1 MALAAGIPEPD
12 VPAIQRFHP
21 IQTRLPLSITS
32 LVVGL
37 VAAALTAVALDQFY
51 DSLGVVGDALTAW
64 ALGLIALGVV
74 VTVVLAV
81 CGSLAVARSVRA
93 ARLIPEDRVG
103 ARASGAAAKDWQ
115 WYVAG
120 LSVTALVL
128 AFFAF
133 FLSAND
139 GAVRQQYLDWDA
151 IDEFLPTL
159 WKGFWLNIK
168 VFVVAEILVLVWGL
182 VLALA
187 RIFPGKAGRPV
198 RFLAVAYIDL
208 FRGFPAIITIYLV
221 VLGFQAGDVP
231 PFDRLEGE
239 TKLFWLSTTALVLVY
254 GAYVA
259 EVYRAGL
266 ESIHWSQT
274 AAARSLGLSYGQT
287 MRYVI
292 TPQAVRRIIP
302 PLLNDFIGLQK
313 DTALLSVVGLLEVL
327 NRARLTSNRL
337 FNLSPNLAAGVAFV
351 LITIPLARFTDWLVA
366 RQARAR
372 AGGGGGALPR

>member
-1 MALAAGIPEPD
+1 MTVTLAGGVEEPT
-12 VPAIQRFHP
+12 VPPIQRIHP
-21 IQTRLPLSITS
+21 VRTHLALSIAA
-32 LVVGL
+32 LVGGLL
-37 VAAALTAVALDQFY
+37 VAAVTAIGLDRFYNSLGVIGAALTAWRMV
-51 DSLGVVGDALTAW
+51 
-64 ALGLIALGVV
+64 LIALAVI
-74 VTVVLAV
+74 VTVALGSCGALAI
-81 CGSLAVARSVRA
+81 GRSIQA
-93 ARLIPEDRVG
+93 ARLTPTDRVA
-103 ARASGAAAKDWQ
+103 ARVAGAAAKDWA

-120 LSVTALVL
+120 LGITALVL
-128 AFFAF
+128 AFIAF

-139 GAVRQQYLDWDA
+139 GAVREQFLNWDA
-151 IDEFLPTL
+151 IDAFLPEL
-159 WKGFWLNIK
+159 WKGLWLNIK
-168 VFVVAEILVLVWGL
+168 VFMVAEALVLVWGL

-187 RIFPGKAGRPV
+187 RIFPGKPGRPV

-221 VLGFQAGDVP
+221 VFGFQAGEVP

-239 TKLFWLSTTALVLVY
+239 TRVFWLCTTALVLVY

-266 ESIHWSQT
+266 ESIHWSQM

-327 NRARLTSNRL
+327 SRARLVSNEL
-337 FNLSPNLAAGVAFV
+337 FNLSPTLAAGVAFV
-351 LITIPLARFTDWLVA
+351 IITIPLARFTDWLVA

-372 AGGGGGALPR
+372 MAG

>member
-1 MALAAGIPEPD
+1 MALTGAIAEPE
-12 VPAIQRFHP
+12 VPALQRVHP
-21 IQTRLPLSITS
+21 IRTRLGLSVAS
-32 LVVGL
+32 LVWGL
-37 VAAALTAVALDQFY
+37 AVAAVTAVALDRFY
-51 DSLGVVGDALTAW
+51 NSLGVVGNALTAW
-64 ALGLIALGVV
+64 AVGLIALAVLV
-74 VTVVLAV
+74 AAVLAG
-81 CGSLAVARSVRA
+81 CGGRAVARSLRA
-93 ARLIPEDRVG
+93 ARLIPVDRVA
-103 ARASGAAAKDWQ
+103 ARASGAAAGDWI

-120 LSVTALVL
+120 LSVTALVIT
-128 AFFAF
+128 FFAF

-139 GAVRQQYLDWDA
+139 GAVRSQYLDWDA
-151 IDEFLPTL
+151 IEEFLPSL
-159 WKGFWLNIK
+159 WKGLWLNIK

-198 RFLAVAYIDL
+198 RFLAVAYIDV
-208 FRGFPAIITIYLV
+208 FRGFPAIITIYLI

-231 PFDRLEGE
+231 PFDRLEGD
-239 TKLFWLSTTALVLVY
+239 TKLFWLSTTSLVLVY

-351 LITIPLARFTDWLVA
+351 VITIPLARFTDWLVA

-372 AGGGGGALPR
+372 AGG

>member
-1 MALAAGIPEPD
+1 MTLAGDIVEPA

-21 IQTRLPLSITS
+21 IRTHLGLSIAS
-32 LVVGL
+32 LVAGL
-37 VAAALTAVALDQFY
+37 AVAGITAVALDRFY
-51 DSLGVVGDALTAW
+51 DSLGVVGTALTAW
-64 ALGLIALGVV
+64 AVGLALLGVA
-74 VTVVLAV
+74 VTIVLAA
-81 CGSLAVARSVRA
+81 CGSLAIARSVHA
-93 ARLIPEDRVG
+93 ARLTPTDRVA
-103 ARASGAAAKDWQ
+103 ARASGASAKDWQ
-115 WYVAG
+115 LYVAG

-128 AFFAF
+128 AFLAF

-139 GAVRQQYLDWDA
+139 GAVREQYLDWDA
-151 IDEFLPTL
+151 IDEFLPAL
-159 WKGFWLNIK
+159 WKGLWLNIK
-168 VFVVAEILVLVWGL
+168 VFVVAEILVLIWGL

-198 RFLAVAYIDL
+198 RFLAVAYIDI
-208 FRGFPAIITIYLV
+208 FRGFPAIITIYLI

-231 PFDRLEGE
+231 PFDQLQGE
-239 TKLFWLSTTALVLVY
+239 NKLFWLCTTALVLVY

-372 AGGGGGALPR
+372 AGG

>member
-1 MALAAGIPEPD
+1 MALTGGLAEPE
-12 VPAIQRFHP
+12 VPALQRVHP
-21 IQTRLPLSITS
+21 IRTRLGLSVAALAWG
-32 LVVGL
+32 LVV
-37 VAAALTAVALDQFY
+37 AAITAVGLDRFY
-51 DSLGVVGDALTAW
+51 NSLGVVGNALTAW
-64 ALGLIALGVV
+64 AVGLIALAVLV
-74 VTVVLAV
+74 AAVLAG
-81 CGSLAVARSVRA
+81 CGGRAVARSVRA
-93 ARLIPEDRVG
+93 TRLIPVDRVA
-103 ARASGAAAKDWQ
+103 ARASGAAAGDWI

-120 LSVTALVL
+120 LSVTALVIT
-128 AFFAF
+128 FFAF

-139 GAVRQQYLDWDA
+139 GAVRSQYLDWDA
-151 IDEFLPTL
+151 IEEFLPTL
-159 WKGFWLNIK
+159 WKGLWLNIK

-198 RFLAVAYIDL
+198 RFLAVAYIDV
-208 FRGFPAIITIYLV
+208 FRGFPAIITIYLI

-231 PFDRLEGE
+231 PFDRLEGD
-239 TKLFWLSTTALVLVY
+239 TKLFWLSTTSLVLVY

-351 LITIPLARFTDWLVA
+351 VITIPLARFTDWLVA

-372 AGGGGGALPR
+372 AGG

>member
-1 MALAAGIPEPD
+1 VAVAGGIVEEPV
-12 VPAIQRFHP
+12 VPAIQRVHP
-21 IQTRLPLSITS
+21 IRTHLGRSIGALVAG
-32 LVVGL
+32 LVVAGVTAAGL
-37 VAAALTAVALDQFY
+37 DRFY
-51 DSLGVVGDALTAW
+51 DSLGVVGTALTVW
-64 ALGLIALGVV
+64 AVCLAVLGAA
-74 VTVVLAV
+74 VTVVLAA
-81 CGSLAVARSVRA
+81 CGSLAIARSVRA
-93 ARLIPEDRVG
+93 AQLTPTDRVA
-103 ARASGAAAKDWQ
+103 ARASGAAATDWT

-120 LSVTALVL
+120 LGVTALVL

-139 GAVRQQYLDWDA
+139 GAVRDQYLNWDA

-159 WKGFWLNIK
+159 WKGLWLNIK
-168 VFVVAEILVLVWGL
+168 VFVVAEMLVLVWGL
-182 VLALA
+182 ILAFA

-198 RFLAVAYIDL
+198 RFLAVSYIDL
-208 FRGFPAIITIYLV
+208 FRGFPAIITIYLI
-221 VLGFQAGDVP
+221 VLGFQAADVP
-231 PFDRLEGE
+231 PFDRMQGE

-302 PLLNDFIGLQK
+302 PLLNDFISLQK
-313 DTALLSVVGLLEVL
+313 DTALLSVIGLLEVL

-372 AGGGGGALPR
+372 AGG

>member
-1 MALAAGIPEPD
+1 MALAGEIAEPA
-12 VPAIQRFHP
+12 VPAIRRLHP
-21 IQTRLPLSITS
+21 IRTRLGLSVAS
-32 LVVGL
+32 LVAGL
-37 VAAALTAVALDQFY
+37 VVAAITAVALARFY
-51 DSLGVVGDALTAW
+51 DSLGVAGTARTAW
-64 ALGLIALGVV
+64 AVGLVALGTTI
-74 VTVVLAV
+74 TVVLAGT
-81 CGSLAVARSVRA
+81 GSLAVARSVQA
-93 ARLIPEDRVG
+93 ARLIPTDRVA
-103 ARASGAAAKDWQ
+103 ARAAGAAAKDWT

-120 LSVTALVL
+120 LSVTALVI
-128 AFFAF
+128 AFLAF

-139 GAVRQQYLDWDA
+139 GAVRHQYLDWDA
-151 IDEFLPTL
+151 INEFLPLL
-159 WKGFWLNIK
+159 WKGLWLNIK
-168 VFVVAEILVLVWGL
+168 VFVTAEILVLVWGL

-208 FRGFPAIITIYLV
+208 FRGFPAIITIYLI

-231 PFDRLEGE
+231 PFNHLEGG
-239 TKLFWLSTTALVLVY
+239 TKLFWLCTTSLVLVY

-266 ESIHWSQT
+266 ESIHWSQA

-372 AGGGGGALPR
+372 AGG

>member
-1 MALAAGIPEPD
+1 VTLAGEIAEPA
-12 VPAIQRFHP
+12 VPAIRRLHP
-21 IQTRLPLSITS
+21 IRTRLGLSIAALLAG
-32 LVVGL
+32 LVV
-37 VAAALTAVALDQFY
+37 AAITAVALARFY
-51 DSLGVVGDALTAW
+51 DSLGVAGAARTAW
-64 ALGLIALGVV
+64 AVGLVALATTI
-74 VTVVLAV
+74 TVVLAGT
-81 CGSLAVARSVRA
+81 GSLAVARSVQA
-93 ARLIPEDRVG
+93 ARLIPTDRVA
-103 ARASGAAAKDWQ
+103 ARAAGAAAKDWA

-120 LSVTALVL
+120 LSVTALVV
-128 AFFAF
+128 AFLAF

-139 GAVRQQYLDWDA
+139 GAVRHQYLDWDA
-151 IDEFLPTL
+151 INEFLPLL
-159 WKGFWLNIK
+159 WKGLWLNIK
-168 VFVVAEILVLVWGL
+168 VFVTAEILVLIWGL

-208 FRGFPAIITIYLV
+208 FRGFPAIITIYLI

-231 PFDRLEGE
+231 PFNRLEGD
-239 TKLFWLSTTALVLVY
+239 TKLFWLCTTSLVLVY

-266 ESIHWSQT
+266 ESI
-274 AAARSLGLSYGQT
+274 
-287 MRYVI
+287 RYVI

-372 AGGGGGALPR
+372 AGG

>member
-1 MALAAGIPEPD
+1 MAVAGGIVEEPA

-21 IQTRLPLSITS
+21 IRTHLGRSIAA
-32 LVVGL
+32 L
-37 VAAALTAVALDQFY
+37 VAALTVAAITAVALKRFY
-51 DSLGVVGDALTAW
+51 DSLGVVGTALTIW
-64 ALGLIALGVV
+64 AIVLTVLAVV
-74 VTVVLAV
+74 VAVVLAA
-81 CGSLAVARSVRA
+81 CGSMAVARSFNA
-93 ARLIPEDRVG
+93 ARLTHTDRVA
-103 ARASGAAAKDWQ
+103 ARASGADATDWT

-120 LSVTALVL
+120 LGVTALVL
-128 AFFAF
+128 AFLAF

-139 GAVRQQYLDWDA
+139 GAVRDQYLNWDA
-151 IDEFLPTL
+151 IDEFLPSL
-159 WKGFWLNIK
+159 WKGLWLNIK
-168 VFVVAEILVLVWGL
+168 VFLVAEVLVLIWGL
-182 VLALA
+182 ILAFA

-198 RFLAVAYIDL
+198 RFLAVSYIDL
-208 FRGFPAIITIYLV
+208 FRGFPAIITIYLI
-221 VLGFQAGDVP
+221 VLGFQAADVP

-302 PLLNDFIGLQK
+302 PLLNDFISLQK
-313 DTALLSVVGLLEVL
+313 DTALLSVIGLLEVL
-327 NRARLTSNRL
+327 NRARLTSNQL

-351 LITIPLARFTDWLVA
+351 LITIPLARLTDWLVA

-372 AGGGGGALPR
+372 AGG

>member
-1 MALAAGIPEPD
+1 MAVAGGIVEEPA
-12 VPAIQRFHP
+12 VPAIQRVHP
-21 IQTRLPLSITS
+21 VRTHLGRSIGALAAG
-32 LVVGL
+32 LVVAGI
-37 VAAALTAVALDQFY
+37 TAVGLDRFY
-51 DSLGVVGDALTAW
+51 DSLGVVGTARTVW
-64 ALGLIALGVV
+64 AVGLAALGAA
-74 VTVVLAV
+74 VTVVLAAF
-81 CGSLAVARSVRA
+81 GSLAVARSVRA
-93 ARLIPEDRVG
+93 ARLTPTDRVA
-103 ARASGAAAKDWQ
+103 ARASGASATDWT

-139 GAVRQQYLDWDA
+139 GAVRDQYLNWDA

-159 WKGFWLNIK
+159 WKGLWLNIK

-182 VLALA
+182 ILAFA

-208 FRGFPAIITIYLV
+208 FRGFPAIITIYLI
-221 VLGFQAGDVP
+221 VLGFQAADVP
-231 PFDRLEGE
+231 PFDRMQGE

-302 PLLNDFIGLQK
+302 PLLNDFISLQK
-313 DTALLSVVGLLEVL
+313 DTALLSVIGLLEVL

-372 AGGGGGALPR
+372 AGG

>member
-1 MALAAGIPEPD
+1 MAVAGGIVEEPA
-12 VPAIQRFHP
+12 VPAIQVHHP
-21 IQTRLPLSITS
+21 IRTHLGLSIAA
-32 LVVGL
+32 L
-37 VAAALTAVALDQFY
+37 VAGLLVAGLTAVALDRFY
-51 DSLGVVGDALTAW
+51 NSLGVVGDALTAW
-64 ALGLIALGVV
+64 AVGLVALAMA
-74 VTVVLAV
+74 VTAVLAV

-93 ARLIPEDRVG
+93 ARLTPTDRVA

-128 AFFAF
+128 AFLAF

-139 GAVRQQYLDWDA
+139 GAVRDQYLNWDA

-159 WKGFWLNIK
+159 WKGLWLNIK
-168 VFVVAEILVLVWGL
+168 VFVAAEILVLVWGL
-182 VLALA
+182 ILALA

-208 FRGFPAIITIYLV
+208 FRGFPAIITIYLI

-372 AGGGGGALPR
+372 AGG

>member
-1 MALAAGIPEPD
+1 MAIAGGIVEEPA
-12 VPAIQRFHP
+12 VPAIQRLHP
-21 IQTRLPLSITS
+21 IRTHLGRSIATLVGG
-32 LVVGL
+32 LVV
-37 VAAALTAVALDQFY
+37 AAVTALALKRFY
-51 DSLGVVGDALTAW
+51 DSLGVVGTARTVW
-64 ALGLIALGVV
+64 AICLAVLAAA
-74 VTVVLAV
+74 VTVVLAA
-81 CGSLAVARSVRA
+81 CGLMAVTRSLRA
-93 ARLIPEDRVG
+93 ATLAPTDRVA
-103 ARASGAAAKDWQ
+103 ARASGAAATDWT

-120 LSVTALVL
+120 LGVTALVL
-128 AFFAF
+128 AFLAF

-151 IDEFLPTL
+151 IDAFLPSL
-159 WKGFWLNIK
+159 WKGLWLNIK
-168 VFVVAEILVLVWGL
+168 VFVVAEALVLIWGL
-182 VLALA
+182 ALAFA

-198 RFLAVAYIDL
+198 RFLAVSYIDL
-208 FRGFPAIITIYLV
+208 FRGFPAIITIYLI
-221 VLGFQAGDVP
+221 VLGFQAADVP
-231 PFDRLEGE
+231 PFDRLQGT

-313 DTALLSVVGLLEVL
+313 DTALLSVIGLLEVL
-327 NRARLTSNRL
+327 NRARLTSNQL

-351 LITIPLARFTDWLVA
+351 LITIPLARLTDWLVA

-372 AGGGGGALPR
+372 AGG

>member
-1 MALAAGIPEPD
+1 
-12 VPAIQRFHP
+12 
-21 IQTRLPLSITS
+21 
-32 LVVGL
+32 
-37 VAAALTAVALDQFY
+37 
-51 DSLGVVGDALTAW
+51 
-64 ALGLIALGVV
+64 
-74 VTVVLAV
+74 
-81 CGSLAVARSVRA
+81 VRA
-93 ARLIPEDRVG
+93 ARLTPTDRVA
-103 ARASGAAAKDWQ
+103 ARASGAAATDWT
-115 WYVAG
+115 WYVGG
-120 LSVTALVL
+120 LSVTALVV
-128 AFFAF
+128 AFLAF

-139 GAVRQQYLDWDA
+139 GAVRHQYLDWDA

-159 WKGFWLNIK
+159 WKGLWLNIK
-168 VFVVAEILVLVWGL
+168 VFVVAEILVLIWGL

-231 PFDRLEGE
+231 PFNQMEGE
-239 TKLFWLSTTALVLVY
+239 TKLFWLCTTSLVLVY

-274 AAARSLGLSYGQT
+274 AAARSLGQT

-351 LITIPLARFTDWLVA
+351 LLTIPLARFTDWLVA

-372 AGGGGGALPR
+372 AGG

>member
-1 MALAAGIPEPD
+1 VTLAGEIAEPA
-12 VPAIQRFHP
+12 VPAIRRLHP
-21 IQTRLPLSITS
+21 IRTRLGLSIAALLAG
-32 LVVGL
+32 LVV
-37 VAAALTAVALDQFY
+37 AAITAVALARFY
-51 DSLGVVGDALTAW
+51 DSLGVAGAARTAW
-64 ALGLIALGVV
+64 AVGLVALATTI
-74 VTVVLAV
+74 TVVLAGT
-81 CGSLAVARSVRA
+81 GSLAVARSVQA
-93 ARLIPEDRVG
+93 ARLIPTDRVA
-103 ARASGAAAKDWQ
+103 ARAAGAAAKDWA

-120 LSVTALVL
+120 LSVTALVV
-128 AFFAF
+128 AFLAF

-139 GAVRQQYLDWDA
+139 GAVRHQYLDWDA
-151 IDEFLPTL
+151 INEFLPLL
-159 WKGFWLNIK
+159 WKGLWLNIK
-168 VFVVAEILVLVWGL
+168 VFVTAEILVLIWGL

-208 FRGFPAIITIYLV
+208 FRGFPAIITIYLI

-231 PFDRLEGE
+231 PFNRLEGD
-239 TKLFWLSTTALVLVY
+239 TKLFWLCTTSLVLVY

-372 AGGGGGALPR
+372 AGG

>member
-1 MALAAGIPEPD
+1 MAVAGGLVEEPAE
-12 VPAIQRFHP
+12 PAIQRLHP
-21 IQTRLPLSITS
+21 IRTHLGRSI
-32 LVVGL
+32 VVLGAGL
-37 VAAALTAVALDQFY
+37 AVAGVTAVALKRFY
-51 DSLGVVGDALTAW
+51 DSLGVVGTALTIW
-64 ALGLIALGVV
+64 AVGLALLAAAVAL
-74 VTVVLAV
+74 VLAT
-81 CGSLAVARSVRA
+81 CGSMAVVRSVRA
-93 ARLIPEDRVG
+93 GRLIPEDRVA
-103 ARASGAAAKDWQ
+103 ARVSGAAATDWT

-120 LSVTALVL
+120 LSVTALVV
-128 AFFAF
+128 AFLAF

-139 GAVRQQYLDWDA
+139 GAVRHQYLDWDA
-151 IDEFLPTL
+151 IQEFLPSL
-159 WKGFWLNIK
+159 WKGLWLNIK
-168 VFVVAEILVLVWGL
+168 VFVVAEFLVLIWGL
-182 VLALA
+182 ILALA

-198 RFLAVAYIDL
+198 RFLAVGYIDL

-231 PFDRLEGE
+231 PFNQLEGE
-239 TKLFWLSTTALVLVY
+239 TKLFWLCTTALVLVY

-274 AAARSLGLSYGQT
+274 AAARSLGLSYAQT
-287 MRYVI
+287 MRYVV

-351 LITIPLARFTDWLVA
+351 LITIPLARLTDWLVA

-372 AGGGGGALPR
+372 AGG

>member
-1 MALAAGIPEPD
+1 VAIAGGIVEEPA
-12 VPAIQRFHP
+12 VPAIQRVHP
-21 IQTRLPLSITS
+21 IRTHLGLSIAALVAG
-32 LVVGL
+32 LVVAG
-37 VAAALTAVALDQFY
+37 LTAVALDRFY
-51 DSLGVVGDALTAW
+51 NSLGVVGGALTAW
-64 ALGLIALGVV
+64 AVGLVALATT
-74 VTVVLAV
+74 VTAVLAV
-81 CGSLAVARSVRA
+81 CGALAVARSVRA
-93 ARLIPEDRVG
+93 ARLIPEDRVA

-139 GAVRQQYLDWDA
+139 GAVRDQYLNWDA

-159 WKGFWLNIK
+159 WKGLWLNIK

-182 VLALA
+182 ILALA

-198 RFLAVAYIDL
+198 RFLAVSYIDL
-208 FRGFPAIITIYLV
+208 FRGFPAIITIYLI
-221 VLGFQAGDVP
+221 VLGFQAADLP
-231 PFDRLEGE
+231 PFDRLQGE

-287 MRYVI
+287 MRYVV

-313 DTALLSVVGLLEVL
+313 DTALLSVIGLLEVL

-372 AGGGGGALPR
+372 AGG

>member
-1 MALAAGIPEPD
+1 MAVAGGIVEEPTE
-12 VPAIQRFHP
+12 PAIQQPHP
-21 IQTRLPLSITS
+21 IRTHLGRSIAALVGG
-32 LVVGL
+32 LVVAGI
-37 VAAALTAVALDQFY
+37 TAVGLRRFY
-51 DSLGVVGDALTAW
+51 DSLGVVGTARTVW
-64 ALGLIALGVV
+64 AIGLAMLAAAI
-74 VTVVLAV
+74 TVVLAA
-81 CGSLAVARSVRA
+81 CGAMAVVRSVRA
-93 ARLIPEDRVG
+93 ARLTPTDRVA
-103 ARASGAAAKDWQ
+103 ARASGAAATDWT

-128 AFFAF
+128 AFLAF

-139 GAVRQQYLDWDA
+139 GAVRQQYLNWDA

-159 WKGFWLNIK
+159 WKGLWLNIK

-182 VLALA
+182 FLAFA

-198 RFLAVAYIDL
+198 RFLAVSYIDL
-208 FRGFPAIITIYLV
+208 FRGFPAIITIYLI
-221 VLGFQAGDVP
+221 VLGFQAADVP
-231 PFDRLEGE
+231 PFDRMQGE

-313 DTALLSVVGLLEVL
+313 DTALLSVIGLLEVL

-372 AGGGGGALPR
+372 AGG

>member
-1 MALAAGIPEPD
+1 VTVALAGGLEEPAA
-12 VPAIQRFHP
+12 VPPIQRYHP
-21 IQTRLPLSITS
+21 VRTHLWLSI
-32 LVVGL
+32 GAL
-37 VAAALTAVALDQFY
+37 VAGLLIAAVTGLALWRFY
-51 DSLGVVGDALTAW
+51 DSLGVVGTALTVWAIGLF
-64 ALGLIALGVV
+64 ALGATVA
-74 VTVVLAV
+74 VVLAA
-81 CGSLAVARSVRA
+81 CGCLAIARSIQAGRLTSDDRVAARA
-93 ARLIPEDRVG
+93 A
-103 ARASGAAAKDWQ
+103 GAAAKDWV
-115 WYVAG
+115 WYVGG
-120 LSVTALVL
+120 LGVSALVL
-128 AFFAF
+128 AFLAF

-139 GAVRQQYLDWDA
+139 GAVREQYLNWDA
-151 IDEFLPTL
+151 IKEFLPDL

-168 VFVVAEILVLVWGL
+168 VFVVAEILVLIWGL

-198 RFLAVAYIDL
+198 RFLAVTYIDL

-231 PFDRLEGE
+231 PFNQMQGDN
-239 TKLFWLSTTALVLVY
+239 KLFWLCTTALVLVY

-259 EVYRAGL
+259 EVYRSGL

-327 NRARLTSNRL
+327 NRARLTANQL

-351 LITIPLARFTDWLVA
+351 LVTIPLARFTDWLVA
-366 RQARAR
+366 RQARQR
-372 AGGGGGALPR
+372 AGG

>member
-1 MALAAGIPEPD
+1 MAIAGGIVEEPA
-12 VPAIQRFHP
+12 VPAIQRVHP
-21 IQTRLPLSITS
+21 IRTHLGLSIAALVAG
-32 LVVGL
+32 LVVAG
-37 VAAALTAVALDQFY
+37 LTAVALDRFY
-51 DSLGVVGDALTAW
+51 NSLGVVGGALTAW
-64 ALGLIALGVV
+64 AVGLVALATT
-74 VTVVLAV
+74 VTAVLAV
-81 CGSLAVARSVRA
+81 CGALAVARSVRA
-93 ARLIPEDRVG
+93 ARLIPEDRVA

-139 GAVRQQYLDWDA
+139 GAVRDQYLNWDA

-159 WKGFWLNIK
+159 WKGLWLNIK

-182 VLALA
+182 ILALA

-198 RFLAVAYIDL
+198 RFLAVSYIDL
-208 FRGFPAIITIYLV
+208 FRGFPAIITIYLI
-221 VLGFQAGDVP
+221 VLGFQAADLP
-231 PFDRLEGE
+231 PFDRLQGE

-287 MRYVI
+287 MRYVV

-313 DTALLSVVGLLEVL
+313 DTALLSVIGLLEVL

-372 AGGGGGALPR
+372 AGG

>member
-1 MALAAGIPEPD
+1 MALAGGIVEEPA
-12 VPAIQRFHP
+12 VPAIQRLHP
-21 IQTRLPLSITS
+21 IRTHLGRSIAA
-32 LVVGL
+32 LVAGL
-37 VAAALTAVALDQFY
+37 VIAAITAIALKRFY
-51 DSLGVVGDALTAW
+51 DSLGVVGGALTAW
-64 ALGLIALGVV
+64 AVGLIALAVA
-74 VTVVLAV
+74 VTLVLAG
-81 CGSLAVARSVRA
+81 CGSLAVSRSVRA
-93 ARLIPEDRVG
+93 ARLTPTDRVA
-103 ARASGAAAKDWQ
+103 ARASGAAATDWT

-120 LSVTALVL
+120 LSVTSLVV
-128 AFFAF
+128 AFLAF

-139 GAVRQQYLDWDA
+139 GAVRHQYLDWDA

-159 WKGFWLNIK
+159 WKGLWLNIK
-168 VFVVAEILVLVWGL
+168 VFVIAEILVLIWGL

-231 PFDRLEGE
+231 PFNQMEGE
-239 TKLFWLSTTALVLVY
+239 TKLFWLSTTSLVLVY

-351 LITIPLARFTDWLVA
+351 LLTIPLARFTDWLVA

-372 AGGGGGALPR
+372 AGG

>member
-1 MALAAGIPEPD
+1 MTLAGGIAEPA
-12 VPAIQRFHP
+12 VPAIQRPHR
-21 IQTRLPLSITS
+21 IRTHLVLSIAA
-32 LVVGL
+32 LVAGL
-37 VAAALTAVALDQFY
+37 VAAAVTAVALDRFY
-51 DSLGVVGDALTAW
+51 DSLGVVGDARTVW
-64 ALGLIALGVV
+64 AVGLVALAVAV
-74 VTVVLAV
+74 AAVLAV
-81 CGSLAVARSVRA
+81 CGALAVARSARS
-93 ARLIPEDRVG
+93 ARLIPTDRVA

-120 LSVTALVL
+120 LGVTALVVAFL
-128 AFFAF
+128 AL
-133 FLSAND
+133 FLAAND
-139 GAVRQQYLDWDA
+139 GAVRRQYLDWEA
-151 IDEFLPTL
+151 IDAFRPTL
-159 WKGFWLNIK
+159 WRGLWLNIR
-168 VFVVAEILVLVWGL
+168 VFVVAEILVLIWGL
-182 VLALA
+182 FLAFA
-187 RIFPGKAGRPV
+187 RIFPGNAGRPV

-274 AAARSLGLSYGQT
+274 AAARSLGLSYAQT

-351 LITIPLARFTDWLVA
+351 VITIPLARFTDWLVA
-366 RQARAR
+366 RQARER
-372 AGGGGGALPR
+372 AGG

>member
-1 MALAAGIPEPD
+1 MAIAGGIVEEPAE
-12 VPAIQRFHP
+12 PAIQRLHP
-21 IQTRLPLSITS
+21 INTRLGLSIAA
-32 LVVGL
+32 LVTGL
-37 VAAALTAVALDQFY
+37 VAAAVTAVALARFY
-51 DSLGVVGDALTAW
+51 DSLGVVGGALTAW
-64 ALGLIALGVV
+64 AVGLVALTAI
-74 VTVVLAV
+74 VTVVLAA
-81 CGSLAVARSVRA
+81 CGSLAVARSVQA
-93 ARLIPEDRVG
+93 ARLIPEDRVA

-139 GAVRQQYLDWDA
+139 GAVRDQYLNWDA
-151 IDEFLPTL
+151 IDEFLPTH
-159 WKGFWLNIK
+159 WKGLWLNIK
-168 VFVVAEILVLVWGL
+168 VFVAAEILVLVWGL

-208 FRGFPAIITIYLV
+208 FRGFPAIITIYLI

-351 LITIPLARFTDWLVA
+351 LFTITLTRFTDWLVA

-372 AGGGGGALPR
+372 AGG

>member
-1 MALAAGIPEPD
+1 MALAGEILEPA
-12 VPAIQRFHP
+12 VPPIQRVHP
-21 IQTRLPLSITS
+21 IRTHLGRSIAALVAG
-32 LVVGL
+32 LVVAG
-37 VAAALTAVALDQFY
+37 LTAVALVRFY
-51 DSLGVVGDALTAW
+51 DSLGVVGGALTAW
-64 ALGLIALGVV
+64 AVVLAVLGAT
-74 VTVVLAV
+74 VTVVLAA
-81 CGSLAVARSVRA
+81 CASLAVARSVRA
-93 ARLIPEDRVG
+93 ARLIPTDRVA
-103 ARASGAAAKDWQ
+103 ARASGAAATDWT

-128 AFFAF
+128 AFLAF

-139 GAVRQQYLDWDA
+139 GAVRHQYLDWDA

-159 WKGFWLNIK
+159 WKGLWLNIK

-182 VLALA
+182 VLAFA

-198 RFLAVAYIDL
+198 RFLAVSYIDL

-231 PFDRLEGE
+231 PFDRLQGE

-313 DTALLSVVGLLEVL
+313 DTALLSVIGLLEVL

-351 LITIPLARFTDWLVA
+351 LITIPLARLTDWLVA

-372 AGGGGGALPR
+372 AGG

>member
-1 MALAAGIPEPD
+1 MAVAGGIVEEPA
-12 VPAIQRFHP
+12 VPAIQRVHP
-21 IQTRLPLSITS
+21 IRTHLGRSIGALVAG
-32 LVVGL
+32 LVV
-37 VAAALTAVALDQFY
+37 AAVTAVALKRFY
-51 DSLGVVGDALTAW
+51 DSLGVVGTARTVWAVCLTVLA
-64 ALGLIALGVV
+64 AG
-74 VTVVLAV
+74 VTVVLAA
-81 CGSLAVARSVRA
+81 CGLLAVARSMRA
-93 ARLIPEDRVG
+93 ARLTPTDRVA
-103 ARASGAAAKDWQ
+103 ARAAGAAATDWT

-128 AFFAF
+128 AFLAF

-139 GAVRQQYLDWDA
+139 GAVRDQYLNWDA
-151 IDEFLPTL
+151 IDEFLPAL
-159 WKGFWLNIK
+159 WKGLWLNIR

-198 RFLAVAYIDL
+198 RFLAVAYIDV
-208 FRGFPAIITIYLV
+208 FRGFPAIITIYLI
-221 VLGFQAGDVP
+221 VLGFQAADVP

-313 DTALLSVVGLLEVL
+313 DTALLSVIGLLEVL

-351 LITIPLARFTDWLVA
+351 VITIPLARFTDWLVA

-372 AGGGGGALPR
+372 AGG

>member
-1 MALAAGIPEPD
+1 MALAGGIVEEPA
-12 VPAIQRFHP
+12 VPAIQRVHP
-21 IQTRLPLSITS
+21 IRTHLTRSTGALVAG
-32 LVVGL
+32 LVV
-37 VAAALTAVALDQFY
+37 AAITALALKRFY
-51 DSLGVVGDALTAW
+51 DSLGVVGGALTAW
-64 ALGLIALGVV
+64 AIGLAALGAV
-74 VTVVLAV
+74 VTVVLAA
-81 CGSLAVARSVRA
+81 CGSRAVARSLRG
-93 ARLIPEDRVG
+93 ARLVPTDRVA
-103 ARASGAAAKDWQ
+103 ARASGAAATDWT

-128 AFFAF
+128 AFLAF

-139 GAVRQQYLDWDA
+139 GAVRHQYLDWDA

-159 WKGFWLNIK
+159 WKGLWLNIK

-182 VLALA
+182 ILALA

-198 RFLAVAYIDL
+198 RFLAVAYIDV
-208 FRGFPAIITIYLV
+208 FRGFPAIITIYLI

-231 PFDRLEGE
+231 PFNQLEGE
-239 TKLFWLSTTALVLVY
+239 TKLFWLCTTALVLVY

-287 MRYVI
+287 MRYVV

-372 AGGGGGALPR
+372 AGG

>member
-1 MALAAGIPEPD
+1 MALTGESVEPE
-12 VPAIQRFHP
+12 VPAIRRLHP
-21 IQTRLPLSITS
+21 IRTRLGLSIAS
-32 LVVGL
+32 LVAGL
-37 VAAALTAVALDQFY
+37 AVAAVTAVALARFY
-51 DSLGVVGDALTAW
+51 DTLGVVGSALTAW
-64 ALGLIALGVV
+64 AVGLVALGTA
-74 VTVVLAV
+74 VTAVLAA

-93 ARLIPEDRVG
+93 ARLIPEDRVA
-103 ARASGAAAKDWQ
+103 ARASGAAAKDWT

-128 AFFAF
+128 AFLAF

-139 GAVRQQYLDWDA
+139 GAVRHQYLDWDA
-151 IDEFLPTL
+151 IDEFLPSL
-159 WKGFWLNIK
+159 WKGLWLNIK

-231 PFDRLEGE
+231 PFNQMEGE
-239 TKLFWLSTTALVLVY
+239 TKLFWLCTTSLVLVY

-287 MRYVI
+287 MRYVV

-372 AGGGGGALPR
+372 AGG

>member
-1 MALAAGIPEPD
+1 MTIAGGLVEEPTE
-12 VPAIQRFHP
+12 PAIQQVHP
-21 IQTRLPLSITS
+21 IRTHLGRSIAALAGG
-32 LVVGL
+32 LVVAGI
-37 VAAALTAVALDQFY
+37 TAVALKRFY
-51 DSLGVVGDALTAW
+51 DSLGVVGTALTVW
-64 ALGLIALGVV
+64 AIGLAVLAAA
-74 VTVVLAV
+74 VTVVLAT
-81 CGSLAVARSVRA
+81 CGSMAVARSVWA
-93 ARLIPEDRVG
+93 ARLIPKDRVA
-103 ARASGAAAKDWQ
+103 ARASGAAATDWT

-120 LSVTALVL
+120 LSITALVV
-128 AFFAF
+128 AFLAF

-139 GAVRQQYLDWDA
+139 GAVRDQYLNWDA
-151 IDEFLPTL
+151 IQEFLPSL
-159 WKGFWLNIK
+159 WKGLWLNIK
-168 VFVVAEILVLVWGL
+168 VFVVAESLVLVWGL
-182 VLALA
+182 ILALA

-231 PFDRLEGE
+231 PFNQLDGD
-239 TKLFWLSTTALVLVY
+239 TKLFWLCTTALVLVY

-274 AAARSLGLSYGQT
+274 AAARSLGLSYAQT
-287 MRYVI
+287 MRYVV

-351 LITIPLARFTDWLVA
+351 VITIPLARFTDWLVA

-372 AGGGGGALPR
+372 AGG

>member
-1 MALAAGIPEPD
+1 MALAGGIVEPAE
-12 VPAIQRFHP
+12 PAIQRLHP
-21 IQTRLPLSITS
+21 IRTRLGLSIAA

-37 VAAALTAVALDQFY
+37 AVAGLTAVSLDRFY
-51 DSLGVVGDALTAW
+51 DSLGVVGGAHTAW
-64 ALGLIALGVV
+64 AVGLIALGTT
-74 VTVVLAV
+74 VTVVLAT
-81 CGSLAVARSVRA
+81 CGVLAVARSLRA
-93 ARLIPEDRVG
+93 ARLTAHDRVA

-120 LSVTALVL
+120 LSVTALVV
-128 AFFAF
+128 AFLAF

-139 GAVRQQYLDWDA
+139 GAVRDQYLNWDA

-168 VFVVAEILVLVWGL
+168 VFVVAEILVLIWGL
-182 VLALA
+182 ILALA
-187 RIFPGKAGRPV
+187 RIFPGNAGRPV

-208 FRGFPAIITIYLV
+208 FRGFPAIITIYLI

-231 PFDRLEGE
+231 PFDRLQGE
-239 TKLFWLSTTALVLVY
+239 TKLFWLSTTSLVLVY

-327 NRARLTSNRL
+327 NRSRLTSNRL

-351 LITIPLARFTDWLVA
+351 LVTIPLARFTDWLVA

-372 AGGGGGALPR
+372 AGG

>member
-1 MALAAGIPEPD
+1 MAGLVVAGI
-12 VPAIQRFHP
+12 
-21 IQTRLPLSITS
+21 
-32 LVVGL
+32 
-37 VAAALTAVALDQFY
+37 TAVALARFY
-51 DSLGVVGDALTAW
+51 DSLGVVGTALTAW
-64 ALGLIALGVV
+64 AVGLAVLGAAI
-74 VTVVLAV
+74 TVVLAA
-81 CGSLAVARSVRA
+81 CGALAVARSVRA
-93 ARLIPEDRVG
+93 ARLTPTDRVA
-103 ARASGAAAKDWQ
+103 ARAAGAAATDWT
-115 WYVAG
+115 WYVGG
-120 LSVTALVL
+120 LSVTALVV
-128 AFFAF
+128 AFLAF

-139 GAVRQQYLDWDA
+139 GAVREQYLNWDA

-159 WKGFWLNIK
+159 WKGLWLNIK

-198 RFLAVAYIDL
+198 RFLAVSYIDL
-208 FRGFPAIITIYLV
+208 FRGFPAIITIYLI
-221 VLGFQAGDVP
+221 VLGFQAADVP
-231 PFDRLEGE
+231 PFDRMQGE
-239 TKLFWLSTTALVLVY
+239 TKLFWLSTTSLALVY

-313 DTALLSVVGLLEVL
+313 DTALLSVIGLLEVL

-372 AGGGGGALPR
+372 AGG

>member
-1 MALAAGIPEPD
+1 MAVAGGLVEEPAE
-12 VPAIQRFHP
+12 PAIQRLHP
-21 IQTRLPLSITS
+21 IRTHLGRSI
-32 LVVGL
+32 VVLGAGL
-37 VAAALTAVALDQFY
+37 AVAGVTAVALKRFY
-51 DSLGVVGDALTAW
+51 DSLGVVGTALTIW
-64 ALGLIALGVV
+64 AVGLALLAAA
-74 VTVVLAV
+74 VTVVLAT
-81 CGSLAVARSVRA
+81 CGSMAVVRSVRA
-93 ARLIPEDRVG
+93 GRLIPEDRVA
-103 ARASGAAAKDWQ
+103 ARVSGAAATDWT

-120 LSVTALVL
+120 LSVTALVV
-128 AFFAF
+128 AFLAF

-139 GAVRQQYLDWDA
+139 GAVRHQYLDWDA
-151 IDEFLPTL
+151 IQEFLPSL
-159 WKGFWLNIK
+159 WKGLWLNIK
-168 VFVVAEILVLVWGL
+168 VFVVAEFLVLIWGL
-182 VLALA
+182 ILALA

-198 RFLAVAYIDL
+198 RFLAVGYIDL

-231 PFDRLEGE
+231 PFNQLEGE
-239 TKLFWLSTTALVLVY
+239 TKLFWLCTTALVLVY

-274 AAARSLGLSYGQT
+274 AAARSLGLSYAQT
-287 MRYVI
+287 MRYVV

-351 LITIPLARFTDWLVA
+351 VITIPLARLTDWLVA

-372 AGGGGGALPR
+372 AGG